1 MHKEDQRQFHSIYT
15 YAPYKEGF
23 FLAVQDFTGK
33 KRILNMI
40 EFAFL
45 PPVAA
50 SDSE

>member
-23 FLAVQDFTGK
+23 FPPVQEFTGK

-45 PPVAA
+45 LPVCGL
-50 SDSE
+50 